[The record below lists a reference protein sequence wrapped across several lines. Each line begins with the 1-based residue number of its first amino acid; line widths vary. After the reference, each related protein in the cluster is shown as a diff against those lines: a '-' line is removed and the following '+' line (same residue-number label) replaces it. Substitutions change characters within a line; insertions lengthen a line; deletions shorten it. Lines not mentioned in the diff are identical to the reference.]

1 MDCRQVQPRI
11 TDYSVG
17 LLRAREVEQVEGH
30 LAACAACA
38 REWRKLQAVLN
49 LVERCGSR
57 EPPLYLWNG
66 VYNRIT
72 ADAKTAPAAPGWWER
87 LLGVRRIV
95 SHLPFT
101 VYTDVGVDIGII
113 HQPSVR
119 LQPHLLRTTGQEIA
133 PGPTAPSAV
142 AAQKHAML
150 SGFEPFADEVGL
162 EAYAR
167 LVNDPDVNSHIR

>member
-1 MDCRQVQPRI
+1 MMDCRQVQPRI

-87 LLGVRRIV
+87 LLGVRNRWIAGTATGLATAALVV
-95 SHLPFT
+95 SLYLYP
-101 VYTDVGVDIGII
+101 G
-113 HQPSVR
+113 
-119 LQPHLLRTTGQEIA
+119 LLRTTGQEIA
-133 PGPTAPSAV
+133 SGPTAPSAV

-150 SGFEPFADEVGL
+150 AGFEPFADEVGL